1 VFLLV
6 LAYPG
11 SPGPTAVKRSFV
23 CVCVCVYNSAT
34 IRGRKMC
41 DMSNLLSVTLL
52 LDSYLAVT
60 LVKNQS

>member
-11 SPGPTAVKRSFV
+11 SPGPTAVKPS
-23 CVCVCVYNSAT
+23 CVCVCVYNFAT

-60 LVKNQS
+60 LVKDQG